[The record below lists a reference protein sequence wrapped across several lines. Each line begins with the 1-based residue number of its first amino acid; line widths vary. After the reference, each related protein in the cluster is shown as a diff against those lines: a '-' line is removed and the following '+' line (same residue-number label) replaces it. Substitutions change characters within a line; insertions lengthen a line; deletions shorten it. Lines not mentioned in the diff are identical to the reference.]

1 MSSHSAHVHDNKP
14 PATHH
19 LLARFL
25 HVFAAASVML
35 SIILL
40 KIFEDIEMASMPL
53 DGSVGRL
60 VRQAKLA
67 KNNG

>member
-1 MSSHSAHVHDNKP
+1 
-14 PATHH
+14 
-19 LLARFL
+19 
-25 HVFAAASVML
+25 ML